1 MIFKIIKEET
11 KTRAR
16 CATVFTK
23 HGTIDTPEFMPVGT
37 QATVKSVTPA
47 MLKEI
52 GTQII
57 LANTYHLYLKP
68 GSKVIK
74 KAGGL
79 HKFCGWDGPI
89 LTDSGGFQIFS
100 LKSTKI
106 TEEGALFPSIFDGSS
121 HFITPEDS
129 IRIQEELGSDIMM
142 VLDICPA
149 GTASYMHVADAVE
162 ITTKWAKRCAS
173 YKKSNNLLFGII
185 QGGIYE
191 DLRLRS
197 AKEIT
202 GIDFDGFAIGGLSVG
217 ENKADFHR
225 IMSYTSGLMPQ
236 NKPRYL
242 MGVGKPSDIVESV
255 AMGIDLFD
263 CVMPTRN
270 ARNGQLFTK
279 GGAIS
284 IKNARFTENFNPI
297 ETGCNCYCCK
307 NFTLSYLN
315 HLYHTHELLYYT
327 LATIHN
333 LQYMHDLMAEMRN
346 AIKENRFSEFRESFY
361 NSTNQ
366 DPNEIYRSGI

>member
-1 MIFKIIKEET
+1 MIFKITKEET

-16 CATVFTK
+16 CATIFTK

-37 QATVKSVTPA
+37 QATVKSVTPT

-68 GSKVIK
+68 GSQVIK
-74 KAGGL
+74 KAGGI
-79 HKFCGWDGPI
+79 HKFCGWNGPI

-106 TEEGALFPSIFDGSS
+106 TEEGALFPSIFDGSN

-162 ITTKWAKRCAS
+162 ITVKWAKRCAS
-173 YKKSNNLLFGII
+173 YKKSDNLLFGII

-197 AKEIT
+197 VKEIT

-217 ENKADFHR
+217 ENKTDFYR

-284 IKNARFTENFNPI
+284 IKNAQFIENFNPI

-346 AIKENRFSEFRESFY
+346 AIKENHFSEFRESFY

-366 DPNEIYRSGI
+366 DPNEIYRPGI

>member
-1 MIFKIIKEET
+1 MFKITKEGVGT
-11 KTRAR
+11 LSR
-16 CATVFTK
+16 CTSISTK
-23 HGTIDTPEFMPVGT
+23 HGIIDTPEFMPVGT
-37 QATVKSVTPA
+37 QATVKSITPR

-68 GSKVIK
+68 GSNIIR

-100 LKSTKI
+100 LKATKI
-106 TEEGALFPSIFDGSS
+106 NENGANFPSIFNGSS

-149 GTASYMHVADAVE
+149 GTASYLHVADAVDT
-162 ITTKWAKRCAS
+162 TTKWAKRCKAS
-173 YKKSNNLLFGII
+173 KENDNLLFGII

-197 AKEIT
+197 TGMICEIN
-202 GIDFDGFAIGGLSVG
+202 FDGFAIGGLSVG
-217 ENKADFHR
+217 ENKADFHK
-225 IMSYTSGLMPQ
+225 IMSYTAQLLPQ
-236 NKPRYL
+236 DKPRYL

-255 AMGIDLFD
+255 NMGIDLFD
-263 CVMPTRN
+263 CVLPTRN

-279 GGAIS
+279 HGAVS
-284 IKNARFTENFNPI
+284 IKNSQFIENFNPI
-297 ETGCNCYCCK
+297 ENSCGCYCCK

-333 LQYMHDLMAEMRN
+333 LQYMHDLMVTIRK
-346 AIKENRFSEFRESFY
+346 AIKNDNFYEFRRLFY
-361 NSTNQ
+361 QNINQ
-366 DPNEIYRSGI
+366 DPSKIYGLKIS